1 MPKAQISTVLGSSG
15 RAGRT
20 ALHHDIWC
28 TGAGLQGQMLNRN
41 MRPVRRPRQA
51 LSAGVGFFSLT
62 LGIDVERL
70 GAAFNHITG
79 NHHFFH
85 TIKARQL
92 EHGFE
97 QD

>member
-20 ALHHDIWC
+20 ALHHNIWC
-28 TGAGLQGQMLNRN
+28 TGAGLQGQMLIATRSPSGARGNLR
-41 MRPVRRPRQA
+41 
-51 LSAGVGFFSLT
+51 AGVGFFSLT
-62 LGIDVERL
+62 LGIDIKRL
-70 GAAFNHITG
+70 GAAFDHVPG
-79 NHHFFH
+79 NHNFFH

-92 EHGFE
+92 KHGFE